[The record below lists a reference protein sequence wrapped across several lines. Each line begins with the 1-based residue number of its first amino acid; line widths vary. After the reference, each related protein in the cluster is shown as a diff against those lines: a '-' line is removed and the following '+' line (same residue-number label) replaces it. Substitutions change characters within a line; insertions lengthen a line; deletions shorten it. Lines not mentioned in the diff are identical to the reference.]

1 VAGLRLGAVD
11 YVSKPADPTI
21 LKARL
26 SAHLTLST
34 VLKDL
39 KRQNELLAENA
50 HLREDVERMTQHDL
64 KNPIAVALQGTYEL
78 READL
83 TEDQRA
89 CVDMIHAAT
98 NDALALINRTL
109 DVYKMETGEYK
120 PVLEPFDLAALLRR
134 VARQVES
141 TFAWKKLRFACA
153 GEVGDALAL
162 GEPIL
167 CYSMFANL
175 LKNAAEAAPAGTT
188 VSTELAPGYGNLH
201 ITVDN
206 EGEVPASVRARFF
219 EKYSTAGK
227 AGGTGL
233 GTYSVKLM
241 AAVQGGDVTM
251 ASGAG
256 RTRITVTLPSA

>member
-1 VAGLRLGAVD
+1 LRLGAVD

-26 SAHLTLST
+26 SAHLTLAT

-78 READL
+78 RAADL
-83 TEDQRA
+83 TVDQRA
-89 CVDMIHAAT
+89 CVDLIHAAT

-109 DVYKMETGEYK
+109 DVYKMETGEYQ
-120 PVLEPFDLAALLRR
+120 PALEPVELAALLQR
-134 VARQVES
+134 VAQQMES
-141 TFAWKKLRFACA
+141 TFAWKKLRFTC
-153 GEVGDALAL
+153 VGDAGSALAL

-175 LKNAAEAAPAGTT
+175 MKNAAEATPPGTT
-188 VSTELAPGYGNLH
+188 VTAEIAPGYGGIH
-201 ITVDN
+201 ITFDN
-206 EGEVPASVRARFF
+206 EGEVPAAVRERFF
-219 EKYSTAGK
+219 DKYSTAGK

-241 AAVQGGDVTM
+241 AAVQGGDVSM
-251 ASGAG
+251 ESGAG
-256 RTRITVTLPSA
+256 RTRITVTLPCA